1 MKYLVLAVTTLSLFT
16 GGIVIA
22 AEEGASEPGYEQK
35 FTWYDKDKNGLI
47 SQQEAAARTDFSEKW
62 SELDANGDGQVD
74 MAEFSAFEDANK
86 SDPNAE

>member
-1 MKYLVLAVTTLSLFT
+1 MKYLVLAVTTLSLLS
-16 GGIVIA
+16 GGLVVA
-22 AEEGASEPGYEQK
+22 AEDEASEPGYEQK
-35 FTWYDKDKNGLI
+35 FTWYDKDKNGVL

-74 MAEFSAFEDANK
+74 LTEFSAFEEANK